1 MQVEDMSSMF
11 EDAQAFVGTCL
22 EKWKTGTL
30 VSLHRSFRNA
40 HKMNAYVGGWDV
52 SQVTS
57 LEDAFDNAYAFE
69 GNGVEKWDIT
79 KVVAM
84 AHMFHKADSLTSCS
98 KRMIADAWAGSKC
111 TDPDGGTLCNAHN
124 ADTAACIDQTDASGG
139 ICVFKKPYKVFTDTP
154 YDTEWANDSCPLTDA
169 QFKQA
174 SWGTSC
180 DVGLHL
186 LTRTVAYPHSQF
198 NSACVSED
206 LYSFLTHT
214 PSPYTSTPSPILILH
229 ALTRTFVP

>member
-1 MQVEDMSSMF
+1 MSSMF

-57 LEDAFDNAYAFE
+57 LEDAFDKAYAFE
-69 GNGVEKWDIT
+69 GNGVEQWDIT

-84 AHMFHKADSLTSCS
+84 AHMFHKADSLTSCN
-98 KRMIADAWAGSKC
+98 KRMIADAWK
-111 TDPDGGTLCNAHN
+111 TNV
-124 ADTAACIDQTDASGG
+124 
-139 ICVFKKPYKVFTDTP
+139 VFKNSYG
-154 YDTEWANDSCPLTDA
+154 TEWANDSCPLTDA

-186 LTRTVAYPHSQF
+186 LTRTVAYPHRQF

-214 PSPYTSTPSPILILH
+214 PSPYTSTPSPVLILH
-229 ALTRTFVP
+229 APTHTFFP